1 MNSMNED
8 SVSRITR
15 ENFDKTL
22 ETGTE
27 TVRGIQEGVT
37 AARENVRDLNVRLI
51 DMAQANTDAAF
62 DLAREVAEAKRRR
75 IWSKVGQ
82 RTRPNSL
89 TC

>member
-37 AARENVRDLNVRLI
+37 AARARSER
-51 DMAQANTDAAF
+51 QAN
-62 DLAREVAEAKRRR
+62 
-75 IWSKVGQ
+75 
-82 RTRPNSL
+82 
-89 TC
+89 